1 MGMSQ
6 RTKRKHMEKAAGLV
20 PQDGARIL
28 DYALGGAGGLPP
40 SLLRWALG
48 AGWLALTLVLSVLLQ
63 TFVSVGFLPMIAI
76 YFAVNKPR
84 GVILSDRGLASLRCG
99 FFNGRPTGLLGLA
112 PLTALDQRIDARSGS
127 TKLQIGDDQTWL
139 ADKDLARFLDLAPP
153 PAGPSPTPA
162 LG

>member
-1 MGMSQ
+1 MSQ

-20 PQDGARIL
+20 PQDGARAL

-40 SLLRWALG
+40 SLLRWGLFG
-48 AGWLALTLVLSVLLQ
+48 GWLVVTLVLSVLLK
-63 TFVSVGFLPMIAI
+63 TFVAVGFLPMIAI

-84 GVILSDRGLASLRCG
+84 GVLLSDRGLASLRCG

-112 PLTALDQRIDARSGS
+112 PLTALDQRIEARSGS

-139 ADKDLARFLDLAPP
+139 ADKDLARFLDLAPRPGGPLTAP
-153 PAGPSPTPA
+153 PGVF
-162 LG
+162 